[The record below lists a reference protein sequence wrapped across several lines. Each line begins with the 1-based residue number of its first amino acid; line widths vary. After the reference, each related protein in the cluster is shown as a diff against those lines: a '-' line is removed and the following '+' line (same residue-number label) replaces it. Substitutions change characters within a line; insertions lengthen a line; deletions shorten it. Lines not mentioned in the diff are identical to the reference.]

1 MWEEGILGD
10 AKTRYVLVP
19 ILKMWV
25 KGCLDE
31 VGGVW
36 EKRGVIC
43 VDYGVWGARVPSKQ
57 FRGVGVGGIAP
68 RYLTYPVGKDTI

>member
-1 MWEEGILGD
+1 MWGEGILGD
-10 AKTRYVLVP
+10 AKARYVLVP

-31 VGGVW
+31 VGGDW

-43 VDYGVWGARVPSKQ
+43 VGYGVWGA
-57 FRGVGVGGIAP
+57 
-68 RYLTYPVGKDTI
+68 